1 MKLITAKRIMI
12 ILSVFFALSLILFY
26 VFSAD
31 EIKNIAL
38 IMMGILFILLT
49 IIRLL
54 FWKCPSCNFLLP
66 IREGVAF
73 KHCPYCGKQL
83 PL

>member
-1 MKLITAKRIMI
+1 MKLIKAKRIMI
-12 ILSVFFALSLILFY
+12 FLSVFFVLSLILFY

-31 EIKNIAL
+31 EIKGISL
-38 IMMGILFILLT
+38 IMMGILFVFLT

-54 FWKCPSCNFLLP
+54 FWRCPSCNVLLP
-66 IREGVAF
+66 IREGFAF
-73 KHCPYCGKQL
+73 RHCPYCGRQL